1 MARLH
6 ETLPRGDEPA
16 GSAPGSGSARRPVP
30 LVGFLSRLLLPGRA
44 AVPSIRAPGTAGG
57 AERANRLRTDV
68 LQRDSRHRSDREAD
82 RRLRAHLRNYICRR
96 AFSALSR
103 RTRKGPPYAWGTFA
117 ICSDSIPKVHV
128 CRRVCR
134 AGLVRPEPD
143 PTGPAHALCHLCDLC
158 ALCGCLY
165 RCPLWFP
172 DCVLCGQRPVVPRAG
187 GAPAPRAGAGGSVPP
202 SARIFMFSSAV
213 VNCANLRALSASR
226 AASSAS
232 IELSKNRV

>member
-96 AFSALSR
+96 AFSALQG
-103 RTRKGPPYAWGTFA
+103 GPERVRPTHGVLSQFALIRFQRYTFA
-117 ICSDSIPKVHV
+117 GAFVG
-128 CRRVCR
+128 R
-134 AGLVRPEPD
+134 ALSGPSRTPQVRPTPFVTFVIFV
-143 PTGPAHALCHLCDLC
+143 PFVVAFIV
-158 ALCGCLY
+158 ALCGSLIASFVVSGPSC
-165 RCPLWFP
+165 RA
-172 DCVLCGQRPVVPRAG
+172 PVARRRREPGPAAACRLRRG
-187 GAPAPRAGAGGSVPP
+187 FSCSGARS
-202 SARIFMFSSAV
+202 
-213 VNCANLRALSASR
+213 
-226 AASSAS
+226 
-232 IELSKNRV
+232 